1 MTEQSQEPVQTEVQT
16 EANTAV
22 NTEAQAPTGVPQIPA
37 ATKPPSYQGV
47 PVEKHPQPTEL
58 PEPAAPTST
67 PAQAGELEST
77 GNAVLDSGLKT
88 LQGITGCTQA
98 DMERA
103 VAAAIKTGDASLID
117 EAFIKEKFG
126 EHAEFAKSLAEAYIQ
141 DMQSQEQRLVQSVH
155 NAAGGKEQWDYM
167 NQVFQGSA
175 PEYLKNIVQ
184 AAVQAGKLE
193 DAAQVVIQYAQSAG
207 VTPQNKGV
215 VHGSGGTGLG
225 ALSQSEFREAYA
237 ALRKE
242 AGNQSLESPKFK
254 PKLDALYARR
264 QAGISMGR

>member
-1 MTEQSQEPVQTEVQT
+1 MTDQVQDAPASELIQE
-16 EANTAV
+16 
-22 NTEAQAPTGVPQIPA
+22 QAPTGVPQIPA
-37 ATKPPSYQGV
+37 AGKPPSYQGV
-47 PVEKHPQPTEL
+47 PVEKHPQAVVPTSDA
-58 PEPAAPTST
+58 PNAQAPAAPTSAT
-67 PAQAGELEST
+67 AQTGELEST

-88 LQGITGCTQA
+88 LQGITGCTQE
-98 DMERA
+98 DMQRA

-126 EHAEFAKSLAEAYIQ
+126 EHAEFATSLAKAYIQ
-141 DMQSQEQRLVQSVH
+141 DSQEQEQRLVQGIYS
-155 NAAGGKEQWDYM
+155 AAGGKEQWDYM

-184 AAVQAGKLE
+184 AAVQAGTLE

-264 QAGISMGR
+264 QAGMSMGR

>member
-1 MTEQSQEPVQTEVQT
+1 MTEQVQAPVQTEAAPVPEQT
-16 EANTAV
+16 
-22 NTEAQAPTGVPQIPA
+22 PTGVPQIPEA
-37 ATKPPSYQGV
+37 GKPPSYQGV
-47 PVEKHPQPTEL
+47 PVEKHPQPAES
-58 PEPAAPTST
+58 PEPTEPATPTSD

-126 EHAEFAKSLAEAYIQ
+126 EHAEFATSLAKAYIQ
-141 DMQSQEQRLVQSVH
+141 DVQAQEQQLVQSVH

-225 ALSQSEFREAYA
+225 ALSQSEFQEAYA

>member
-1 MTEQSQEPVQTEVQT
+1 MTEQVQTEVKTEVVPAAVPTQEQT
-16 EANTAV
+16 
-22 NTEAQAPTGVPQIPA
+22 PTGVPQIPA
-37 ATKPPSYQGV
+37 AGKPPSYQGV
-47 PVEKHPQPTEL
+47 PVEKHPQPVES
-58 PEPAAPTST
+58 PEPAAPTSAPT
-67 PAQAGELEST
+67 QTGELEST

-88 LQGITGCTQA
+88 LQGITGCTQE
-98 DMERA
+98 DMQRA
-103 VAAAIKTGDASLID
+103 VAAAIKTGEASLID

-126 EHAEFAKSLAEAYIQ
+126 EHAEFATSLAKAYIQ
-141 DMQSQEQRLVQSVH
+141 DSQEQEQRLVQGIYS
-155 NAAGGKEQWDYM
+155 AAGGKEQWDYM

-184 AAVQAGKLE
+184 AAVQAGTLE

-254 PKLDALYARR
+254 EKLDALYARR
-264 QAGISMGR
+264 QAGMSMGR